1 MLVSKDDC
9 LLLVVDLQDK
19 LLSKVETKFNLLKNT
34 EILIKTFKTLS
45 LPIVATEQYPKG
57 LGSSH
62 SIVQNEIPREDCIQK
77 TTFSCI
83 KEKVILEKI
92 KAKKKNQII
101 ICGLET
107 HICILQTA
115 ADFLIKKYN
124 PFVVSDAVGS
134 RNFVDH
140 DIAISRLA
148 KNDINIVTTEM
159 IIFEL
164 LENSKNDH
172 FKVVTEFIK

>member
-19 LLSKVETKFNLLKNT
+19 LLSKMGTKINILKNT
-34 EILIKTFKTLS
+34 EILIKTFKTLA
-45 LPIVATEQYPKG
+45 LPIVVTEQYPKG

-92 KAKKKNQII
+92 KAKKKSNYY
-101 ICGLET
+101 LWFRDSYMYLT
-107 HICILQTA
+107 
-115 ADFLIKKYN
+115 N
-124 PFVVSDAVGS
+124 GS
-134 RNFVDH
+134 RSF
-140 DIAISRLA
+140 A
-148 KNDINIVTTEM
+148 KEI
-159 IIFEL
+159 
-164 LENSKNDH
+164 
-172 FKVVTEFIK
+172 